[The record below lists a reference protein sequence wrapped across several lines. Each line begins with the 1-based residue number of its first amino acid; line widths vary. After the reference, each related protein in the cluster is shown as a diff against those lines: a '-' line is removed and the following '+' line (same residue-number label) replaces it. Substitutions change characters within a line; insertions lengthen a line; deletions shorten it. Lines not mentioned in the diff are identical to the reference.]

1 MKNNDPLQ
9 LLLEQFSQATDLPI
23 HIFDGNS
30 LSLSFRKNIQD
41 YNLPLYIVSS
51 LSKELPPVWTSN
63 TPEFIYFGGLHMKK
77 NNLLL
82 FIGPIFT
89 AECSI
94 SQSKKILE
102 RLGPTQRRDVG
113 TFRQQLNI
121 LPRCDVRH
129 LKSYLLFLN
138 HLINNETYCDIP
150 HIDFHWSDFFNTPS
164 PVILSISDSQTDAS
178 DFYFSEE
185 TLLSIIRHGKVKELA
200 DFFNVQLTANVD
212 TSHIEDIQQ
221 LRNYLIGANTLLSRV
236 GKSAGLDYNFINTSG
251 DYYLEQLTNATAVAD
266 LHYIFYQICLHY
278 TKEIAKLQKFQCAS
292 QLAQKVNSYIQSH
305 LYDKM
310 STSLIADA
318 LNFSESYVCAE
329 FKKATG
335 ITLTAYVQ
343 TCKINE
349 AKYLLEQHS
358 LSPSEISTLLGYSSP
373 SYFGVVFKKE
383 TSLTPGEW
391 LPHINAQ
398 IT

>member
-1 MKNNDPLQ
+1 MEENDAD
-9 LLLEQFSQATDLPI
+9 SGCGYR
-23 HIFDGNS
+23 GN
-30 LSLSFRKNIQD
+30 
-41 YNLPLYIVSS
+41 
-51 LSKELPPVWTSN
+51 
-63 TPEFIYFGGLHMKK
+63 
-77 NNLLL
+77 
-82 FIGPIFT
+82 
-89 AECSI
+89 
-94 SQSKKILE
+94 
-102 RLGPTQRRDVG
+102 
-113 TFRQQLNI
+113 
-121 LPRCDVRH
+121 
-129 LKSYLLFLN
+129 
-138 HLINNETYCDIP
+138 
-150 HIDFHWSDFFNTPS
+150 
-164 PVILSISDSQTDAS
+164 
-178 DFYFSEE
+178 
-185 TLLSIIRHGKVKELA
+185 
-200 DFFNVQLTANVD
+200 
-212 TSHIEDIQQ
+212 
-221 LRNYLIGANTLLSRV
+221 
-236 GKSAGLDYNFINTSG
+236 
-251 DYYLEQLTNATAVAD
+251 
-266 LHYIFYQICLHY
+266 FYQICLHY